1 MILRELRGLFSYEIV
16 TLNVADDTVPGM
28 VLLRRR
34 RRGLARLALFAFLC
48 GWMLPF
54 YEAHPLGLADD
65 AACVIAPERN
75 ESPSKVEAAV
85 AGASEPSHCYVCHLM
100 RAMSGAVASD
110 MARLVVP
117 FEPSSGPALAGSAPF
132 ASFQAAP
139 SSRGPP
145 SQLSI

>member
-1 MILRELRGLFSYEIV
+1 
-16 TLNVADDTVPGM
+16 M

-34 RRGLARLALFAFLC
+34 RRGLARLAFFAFLC

-65 AACVIAPERN
+65 AACVISPAGGESATQVQAP
-75 ESPSKVEAAV
+75 V
-85 AGASEPSHCYVCHLM
+85 AGEGQPSHCYVCHLM

-110 MARLVVP
+110 MTRLVVP
-117 FEPSSGPALAGSAPF
+117 FEPSSGLALADCFPF
-132 ASFQAAP
+132 AAVQAAP

-145 SQLSI
+145 SHLSI

>member
-1 MILRELRGLFSYEIV
+1 LK
-16 TLNVADDTVPGM
+16 VADDTVRAM

-34 RRGLARLALFAFLC
+34 RRGLARLAFFAFLC

-65 AACVIAPERN
+65 AACVISAERGD
-75 ESPSKVEAAV
+75 SPAKVEAAV
-85 AGASEPSHCYVCHLM
+85 AGKGQPSHCYVCHLM

-110 MARLVVP
+110 MTRLVVP
-117 FEPSSGPALAGSAPF
+117 FEPSSGPALAGCSPF
-132 ASFQAAP
+132 AAFQAAP

-145 SQLSI
+145 SQSI

>member
-1 MILRELRGLFSYEIV
+1 
-16 TLNVADDTVPGM
+16 M

-34 RRGLARLALFAFLC
+34 RRGLARLAIFAFLC

-65 AACVIAPERN
+65 AACLISPERG
-75 ESPSKVEAAV
+75 EPTAKVQAAV
-85 AGASEPSHCYVCHLM
+85 AGEGQPSHCYVCHLM
-100 RAMSGAVASD
+100 RAMSGAVASN
-110 MARLVVP
+110 MTRLVVP
-117 FEPSSGPALAGSAPF
+117 FEPSSGPALADSSPF
-132 ASFQAAP
+132 AAVQAAP